1 MAKINVIGGGLSGVE
16 AAHYLANKG
25 HEVHLFEKR
34 PTTMT
39 PAHQTGYFAEL
50 VCSNSLKSNRLDN
63 ACGLLKEEM
72 RIMGSLT
79 MQIAAETSVPS
90 GNALSV
96 DRDLFAKGVSA
107 KILQNDHIFIHYED
121 VSHLPD
127 ELTIIATGPLS
138 SDGLIAELSKTIGDE
153 AMFFYDASAPII
165 THDSIDLDVAYYKSR
180 YEQGDDSYLNCPMTK
195 DEYYRFVDELV
206 SAKTIRLHD
215 FETQFFEGCLPVE
228 IIAKRGRD
236 TLRYGPL
243 KPKGLALDR
252 SNPPYAVIQ
261 LRQDNLVGSLYNIV
275 GFQTN
280 LTFSEQERVFRMIP
294 GLQKAEFVRYGLMHR
309 NTYINSPKVLNSD
322 LTLKNKPNIII
333 AGQLSG
339 VEGYVESA
347 ASGIIA
353 GIIAHQLASGKSVSL
368 PPTTTIIGS
377 LIRYI
382 TKANPIGF
390 TPMNANFGIL
400 ENTDKRHREED
411 IKRALET
418 IRKYWEDD
426 NE

>member
-63 ACGLLKEEM
+63 ACGLLKKEM

-243 KPKGLALDR
+243 KPKGLAIDR

-400 ENTDKRHREED
+400 ENADKRHREED

>member
-1 MAKINVIGGGLSGVE
+1 MAKISVIGGGLSGVE

-165 THDSIDLDVAYYKSR
+165 THDSIDLNVAYYKSR

-400 ENTDKRHREED
+400 ENADKRHREED
-411 IKRALET
+411 IKQALET